1 MEVEVAMTI
10 NKGENGYPADPATAV
25 PVMYLKGN
33 SSATPI
39 RLGSFPPFSLSFSM
53 NSPLYTLDF
62 DPYKGVP
69 APNIEM
75 LINSTIPIDDE
86 EVGLAIVVGAQSNLL
101 TMRAILPPEKE
112 IGISDLITLA
122 NNENVLAIM
131 PSNIPVVYDFFLK
144 DFEISFDTELV
155 ALKIVNIEVATR
167 EVFTWSIIPGLV
179 TLESIN
185 LADRKRVV

>member
-1 MEVEVAMTI
+1 
-10 NKGENGYPADPATAV
+10 
-25 PVMYLKGN
+25 
-33 SSATPI
+33 
-39 RLGSFPPFSLSFSM
+39 
-53 NSPLYTLDF
+53 
-62 DPYKGVP
+62 
-69 APNIEM
+69 
-75 LINSTIPIDDE
+75 
-86 EVGLAIVVGAQSNLL
+86 
-101 TMRAILPPEKE
+101 MRAILPPEKE

-179 TLESIN
+179 TIESIN
-185 LADRKRVV
+185 LAVTMSYLEGKFNQSMVIEGKIAIGTGG